1 MTVNSFRL
9 SAGLLLSCVA
19 LGTVPAALAAPAAGN
34 TPTPAKA
41 ETKTSKPDTAELP
54 PVLQEA
60 VKAGKLT
67 VIKQFKTAKS
77 DLDGYVVQQ
86 NGQYQVV
93 YGSGDY
99 LMIGQLVSPE
109 GSNLTAD
116 YTDQYVP
123 KPDLAKTVEQLKKDG
138 HLVKQGPDGAPVIY
152 AFADPNCI
160 YCHKLYQ
167 AVDPLTKA
175 GRLQVQWALVGFLK
189 PSSAGRAAAILSAKD
204 PSAALAKN
212 EAGFDEDAEEGG
224 IKPLDSPKP
233 AIAQLIAQRAKQMAE
248 AGGRGTPTVLY
259 REKTN
264 GWGMKPGMPSQE
276 WLESYARPKKSSAK

>member
-1 MTVNSFRL
+1 MIANRFRL
-9 SAGLLLSCVA
+9 STGLLLCCVA
-19 LGTVPAALAAPAAGN
+19 LGAAPAALAASGADKPPGASSD
-34 TPTPAKA
+34 
-41 ETKTSKPDTAELP
+41 KTSKPDTATLP
-54 PVLQEA
+54 PVLQES

-67 VIKQFKTAKS
+67 VVKQFKTAKTGI
-77 DLDGYVVQQ
+77 DGYVVQQ

-109 GSNLTAD
+109 GNNLTAD
-116 YTDQYVP
+116 YTDKYVP
-123 KPDLAKTVEQLKKDG
+123 KPDLAKTVDQLKKDG

-167 AVDPLTKA
+167 AVAPLAKA

-224 IKPLDSPKP
+224 IAPLESPKP
-233 AIAQLIAQRAKQMAE
+233 AIAQLIAERAKQMAE

-259 REKTN
+259 REGAN
-264 GWGMKPGMPSQE
+264 AWGMKPGMPSQD
-276 WLESYARPKKSSAK
+276 WLEAYARPRPGASK